1 MREELIAQAK
11 ELFKRGIKST
21 QDLLK
26 KEDIQVESLVQLE
39 GKLNSQQRPEL
50 LELERQYSAYIRGSE
65 EHHFIQGYLAAKGY
79 EDGLQPVQE
88 NESSTE
94 RKIIY
99 IDKIQKGVILALNG
113 MLVVGTG
120 TEDAI
125 Q

>member
-1 MREELIAQAK
+1 MREELITQAK
-11 ELFKRGIKST
+11 ELFKRGVKST

-26 KEDIQVESLVQLE
+26 KENTQVESLVQLE
-39 GKLNSQQRPEL
+39 EKLNSQNQQEL
-50 LELERQYSAYIRGSE
+50 LELERKYSSYIRGSE

-79 EDGLQPVQE
+79 EDGLQPVRTNENSQE
-88 NESSTE
+88 K
-94 RKIIY
+94 KIIY

-125 Q
+125 